1 MVTITKAKDFKD
13 EVKRANCLQAIEKT
27 ATTEQLVK
35 LQKLTKNKEMI
46 ALLDSFE
53 L

>member
-1 MVTITKAKDFKD
+1 MVTITKYKDFKD
-13 EVKRANCLQAIEKT
+13 EVKRANCLQAIEKA

-35 LQKLTKNKEMI
+35 LEKLTKNKEMI